1 MNFPKREYSASR
13 GEDLYR
19 RTVYTFWQR
28 TFLHPVLGT
37 FDAPS
42 REECTISRVNSNT
55 PLQALVLLNDPIFVE
70 AARVFAQ
77 NILKQGG
84 AALEGRIDWAF
95 MQALNRLPT
104 VAERQ
109 ILLGLHQRS
118 LTQFKAEPEKA
129 QQFIHMGEAPLDPK
143 PKPVDL
149 AAMTTV
155 ARAILNLHETV
166 TRN

>member
-1 MNFPKREYSASR
+1 MNYPTREYSASR

-28 TFLHPVLGT
+28 TFLHPMLGT

-77 NILKQGG
+77 NILAEGG
-84 AALEGRIDWAF
+84 TALQERIDWAF
-95 MQALNRLPT
+95 MQALSRPPT
-104 VAERQ
+104 PDERQ
-109 ILLGLHQRS
+109 ILVGLHQRS
-118 LTQFKAEPEKA
+118 LTQFKAEPESA
-129 QQFIHMGEAPLDPK
+129 QQFIQTGEAPLDAK
-143 PKPVDL
+143 AKPVDL
-149 AAMTTV
+149 AAMTAV